1 MNTLRPVLIA
11 LVAFSFF
18 SCDKEYS
25 LENSGNVGSDLIVGV
40 DCRLSKIVYTD
51 TATNRGIGSITA
63 LINSLDVVTRITK
76 FDSLS
81 NSIEFIVTPTYR
93 NDTVYIN
100 PDEYFVVDVNKRVAK
115 MHGLIDPTDPFS
127 VQFDVFYLYDAL
139 GYLVSKNYFLTS
151 SPVTPFRQVSY
162 AYTDGNLVHMSAV
175 DLATGDLE
183 FDADLVFH
191 AGIVPRRYIN
201 IFPDETVYA
210 PYNQYFNFGLKNRNA
225 VKMMTVRSYDPGN
238 VLRDSLVSTFST
250 YLMSRDNYVVGVTMD
265 GDDQPSIPASA
276 GKLSFSYSC
285 K

>member
-1 MNTLRPVLIA
+1 MNTLRPVLLA
-11 LVAFSFF
+11 LVAFSLF

-25 LENSGNVGSDLIVGV
+25 LENGGNVGSDLIVGV

-81 NSIEFIVTPTYR
+81 NTIEFIVTPTYR

-127 VQFDVFYLYDAL
+127 VQFDVFYLYDAA
-139 GYLVSKNYFLTS
+139 GYLLSKNYFLTS
-151 SPVTPFRQVSY
+151 NPVTPFRQVT
-162 AYTDGNLVHMSAV
+162 YTYIDGNLVHMSAK
-175 DLATGDLE
+175 DLVTGDLE
-183 FDADLVFH
+183 FDADLDFF
-191 AGIVPRRYIN
+191 AGIVPRRYMN

-210 PYNQYFNFGLKNRNA
+210 PYNQYFNFGLKNHNA
-225 VKMMTVRSYDPGN
+225 VKKMTVRSYDPGN
-238 VLRDSLVSTFST
+238 VLRDSLVSSFST